1 MGQDK
6 GVSSLRAAA
15 RDCVKEGRHTEVVPQ
30 IDSSV

>member
-15 RDCVKEGRHTEVVPQ
+15 RDCVKEGRHTEAVPQ
-30 IDSSV
+30 ID